1 MGAKGDRMGSKD
13 ILVSGSL
20 AYDRIMDFPG
30 RFADHIMPDKIHM
43 LNVSFTVNS
52 VTEKFG
58 GTAGNIAYALSLLG
72 GRPRI
77 LATIGRDYHP
87 YFQWLE
93 RLGISTEDIRIVAQ
107 EPTASAYITTDLAEN
122 QITGFNPGAMKYP
135 SCFDFSKINPA
146 ECIAIVSPG
155 NMSDLV
161 EYTRRHHELGIFSI
175 FDPGQSLP
183 AWDGRGLA
191 RCIGQSN
198 MLISN
203 DYELELIKLKTGLNV
218 GQLLEMVDTIVTTKG
233 DQGSEVITQGSSVRV
248 PVIPTTNA
256 VDPTG
261 AGDAFRGGL
270 LMGLVQGCPM
280 ERAAMLGT
288 VCAHYAIQSRGT
300 QEYRFTVAEFTA
312 KLEGYFGPWPA
323 G

>member
-1 MGAKGDRMGSKD
+1 MGPRE

-43 LNVSFTVNS
+43 LNVSFTVNGI
-52 VTEKFG
+52 TEKFG

-72 GRPRI
+72 GKPRI

-93 RLGISTEDIRIVAQ
+93 RLGIPTEDIRIVAE
-107 EPTASAYITTDLAEN
+107 EPTASAYITTDLADN

-135 SCFDFSKINPA
+135 SCFDFSKINPI
-146 ECIAIVSPG
+146 ECVAIVAPG
-155 NMSDLV
+155 NLQDMT
-161 EYTRRHHELGIFSI
+161 EYTRRNRELSIFTI

-183 AWDGRGLA
+183 VWDGPDLA

-198 MLISN
+198 LLISN
-203 DYELELIKLKTGLNV
+203 DYELELIKQKTELTV
-218 GQLLEMVDTIVTTKG
+218 GQLLEMVETIVTTKAE
-233 DQGSEVITQGSSVRV
+233 QGSEVITRDRSVRI
-248 PVIPTTNA
+248 PVIPTANA

-270 LMGLVQGCPM
+270 LMGLVWGYPV

-288 VCAHYAIQSRGT
+288 VCAHYAIQSHGT
-300 QEYRFTVAEFTA
+300 QEYRFTLDEFTA
-312 KLEGYFGPWPA
+312 KLDGHFGPWPA
-323 G
+323 V

>member
-1 MGAKGDRMGSKD
+1 ME

-43 LNVSFTVNS
+43 LNVSFTVNG

-72 GRPRI
+72 GKPRI

-93 RLGISTEDIRIVAQ
+93 RLGIPTEDIRIVAE
-107 EPTASAYITTDLAEN
+107 EPSASAYITTDLADN

-146 ECIAIVSPG
+146 ECIAIVAPG
-155 NMSDLV
+155 NLQDMA
-161 EYTRRHHELGIFSI
+161 EYTRRNGELDIFSI

-183 AWDGRGLA
+183 VWDGPDLA
-191 RCIGQSN
+191 RCISQSK

-203 DYELELIKLKTGLNV
+203 DYELELIKQKTDLTG
-218 GQLLEMVDTIVTTKG
+218 GQLLEMVDTIVTTKAEH
-233 DQGSEVITQGSSVRV
+233 GSEVITKNRSVRI
-248 PVIPTTNA
+248 PVIPTTNV

-270 LMGLVQGCPM
+270 LMGLVWGYPV

-288 VCAHYAIQSRGT
+288 VCGHYAIQSRGT
-300 QEYRFTVAEFTA
+300 QEYHFTLGEFTA
-312 KLEGYFGPWPA
+312 KLEQYFGPGPV

>member
-1 MGAKGDRMGSKD
+1 ME

-43 LNVSFTVNS
+43 LNVSFTVNGI
-52 VTEKFG
+52 TEKFG

-72 GRPRI
+72 GKPRI

-93 RLGISTEDIRIVAQ
+93 QHGIPTEDIRIVAE
-107 EPTASAYITTDLAEN
+107 EPTASAYITTDLADN
-122 QITGFNPGAMKYP
+122 QITEFNAGAMKYP
-135 SCFDFSKINPA
+135 SCFDFDKLNPADFSKINPA
-146 ECIAIVSPG
+146 ECIAIVAPG
-155 NMSDLV
+155 NLQDMA

-183 AWDGRGLA
+183 MWQGQDLA

-203 DYELELIKLKTGLNV
+203 DYELELIKQKTGLTV
-218 GQLLEMVDTIVTTKG
+218 GQLVDMVDTIVTTKG
-233 DQGSEVITQGSSVRV
+233 EQGSEVITHGSSVRV
-248 PVIPTTNA
+248 PVIPTDNA

-270 LMGLVQGCPM
+270 LMGLVHGYPV

-288 VCAHYAIQSRGT
+288 VCAHYVIQSHGT
-300 QEYRFTVAEFTA
+300 QEYHFTLDEFTA
-312 KLEGYFGPWPA
+312 KLEGHFGRWPA
-323 G
+323 AVV